1 MLLKIFLILLLI
13 CVYIVANKIASDNIV
28 TQKPQSND
36 VVVEVRNDTTMG
48 KKHAVKIHRMDV
60 SEYDYWLHTDEE
72 YKVGQE
78 IGDGYEKK

>member
-1 MLLKIFLILLLI
+1 
-13 CVYIVANKIASDNIV
+13 
-28 TQKPQSND
+28 
-36 VVVEVRNDTTMG
+36 MG